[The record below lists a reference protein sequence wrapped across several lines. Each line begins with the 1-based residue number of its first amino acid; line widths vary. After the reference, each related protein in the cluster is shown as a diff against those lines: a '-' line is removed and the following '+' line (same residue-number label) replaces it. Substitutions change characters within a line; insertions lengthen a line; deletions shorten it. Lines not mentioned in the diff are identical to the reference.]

1 MRKVRQSVFETN
13 SSSTHSISIASFS
26 EGDLMDTIPLDVYG
40 NIVLEGGEFGWE
52 IEDYSDALSKAN
64 YVAIYIEQ
72 WASPYAKEHFRKKF
86 VDVLREQTSC
96 DEVVLNFSE
105 DYSKEN
111 WSFIDHQSVEA
122 QQLDWLFESSETLR
136 QFIFNPKSI
145 LHTDNDNY

>member
-1 MRKVRQSVFETN
+1 MKKVRQSVFETN
-13 SSSTHSISIASFS
+13 SSSTHSISVASFS

-52 IEDYSDALSKAN
+52 IENYHSAIDKAN
-64 YVAIYIEQ
+64 YTAIYIEQ
-72 WASPYAKEHFRKKF
+72 WASPDVKEHFRERF
-86 VDVLREQTSC
+86 VDVLRGQTSC
-96 DEVVLNFSE
+96 GEVIFDFSK
-105 DYSKEN
+105 DYNAEN
-111 WSFIDHQSVEA
+111 WSYIDHQSVED